1 MRSSRAAARVA
12 VFFGARA
19 VLAIPAGVL
28 ASRYV
33 SGLTLLESLWGSV
46 PAAGVLGVIALAA
59 SRRGRLNPA
68 RRPSPQRGPR
78 PPAGGAAAPAPPA
91 ARRAPSG
98 GGCGG
103 AKELVGRGLKGALFG
118 EGVF

>member
-12 VFFGARA
+12 VFFGALA

-59 SRRGRLNPA
+59 SRRARFNLARSLYPERSRLVRVGRLLA
-68 RRPSPQRGPR
+68 WLGIW
-78 PPAGGAAAPAPPA
+78 AAVTGAIALAVYGGLRWA
-91 ARRAPSG
+91 
-98 GGCGG
+98 
-103 AKELVGRGLKGALFG
+103 E
-118 EGVF
+118 